1 MSSSSTF
8 THVTLEENL
17 SIPAAADFH
26 LKHNPDFAFYVFT
39 EPDGTVRE
47 ITNLEF
53 ARAVHR
59 AAHALRPSREGEDG
73 AVVAVIALSD
83 TALYQAVTVGLMKA
97 GLVPFPISPRLSPA
111 AVANLMRASNCHRLV
126 ATQQTLQT
134 LISGVEKELG
144 ARHALKIDEMPALN
158 LIYPRLAEEKATDAF
173 EPYPEALT
181 PPKPEDMELYLHSS
195 GSTGFPKAIGH
206 TYASLAGWSRLAIMQ
221 DIRRVQPRMRFAAHM
236 LPAFHTFGVCLH
248 LLAPLYGGAEIALY
262 KPVAKTPTDVPPPPT
277 PESQLEAARACC
289 CTAMLVVPAYIHQWA
304 EDPTAVEYLKT
315 LQVLGFGGGPLSEA
329 VGDGLSAAGV
339 RLRSGYGATEFG
351 GPSHIIPTHEEDWKE
366 WSWIEIDTNASLE
379 WEKQSDGTEE
389 LIIPAIT
396 GHWHQPAVLNMEDRP
411 GYATNDL
418 FIRHPTKPY
427 LRKVVGRKDDVI
439 VHSTGEK
446 TVPAP
451 IEGVIVTSPMIG
463 TAIMFGRGR
472 DEAGILVEPV
482 PNHQIDVDD
491 DVQVAA
497 FRNAIWP
504 IIEEANRGAPAYSRI
519 FKELILVTRDTK
531 PLPRTEKGT
540 VMRRLALQMYQE
552 EINKIYEVIESH
564 TQTGEKGVKP
574 PASWNAPVITEWLA
588 GHVRDVTGRDMD
600 HTVDLFEQGFDSL
613 NATVLRLRLLGALK
627 SDPLAAP
634 AGLEISQNVVYQQPT
649 IDKLAAHVAKLVR
662 GEATAAKA
670 PEASAKE
677 LILSLAA
684 KYSEGLPGYVDGTTL
699 PKYVPAKATKPL
711 EYPMLLRDDRV
722 ERIYTLERAGSA
734 SVIERQRAR
743 FADKGFNLS
752 LLDSKKLVPL
762 QGDVCA
768 ERLAQSEEVFK
779 EMLDTISLII
789 HVAWRLDFNLGVNA
803 FESSIRGTRAL
814 VDFARPASHVDSLRF
829 VFTSSVG
836 STLSWDPR
844 TRGPVPEELIEDP
857 SVCVN
862 GGGYG
867 QGKYVAERVLAASG
881 IQFSSMRVGQVSG
894 GQPRGAW
901 ATTDWFPILVK
912 TSLALGVLP
921 GDEQASDVTWLSMD
935 AVAGTVLDAAFSQ
948 HALAPSHNVVHPR
961 PVPWSQ
967 MIKYIQQSAKTILQ
981 RDLSLV
987 PFGEWF
993 TKLEALANRP
1003 DVSAKDVPGVKLLE
1017 FFRGISAGHGMGAFS
1032 TNKMMEVSETLR
1044 KVEPLAQRDADAWV
1058 QYWKESGLL

>member
-1 MSSSSTF
+1 MSSSSAF
-8 THVTLEENL
+8 THVALEENV

-26 LKHNPDFAFYVFT
+26 LKHNPDFTFYVFT

-111 AVANLMRASNCHRLV
+111 AVANLMRASDCHRLV

-158 LIYPRLAEEKATDAF
+158 LIYPCLAGEKATDAF
-173 EPYPEALT
+173 EPYPEAST

-195 GSTGFPKAIGH
+195 GSTGFPKVIGH

-221 DIRRVQPRMRFAAHM
+221 DIRRVQPRMRFAVHM

-248 LLAPLYGGAEIALY
+248 LLAPLYGGAEIALHM
-262 KPVAKTPTDVPPPPT
+262 PVAKTPTDVPPPPT

-289 CTAMLVVPAYIHQWA
+289 CTAMMVVPAYIHQWA
-304 EDPTAVEYLKT
+304 EDPNAVEYLKT

-389 LIIPAIT
+389 LIIPAIA
-396 GHWHQPAVLNMEDRP
+396 GHWHQPAVLNMEGRP

-451 IEGVIVTSPMIG
+451 MEGLNSLIRIR

-482 PNHQIDVDD
+482 PNHQIDIDD

-540 VMRRLALQMYQE
+540 VMRRLALQLYQE
-552 EINKIYEVIESH
+552 DINKIYEVIESH
-564 TQTGEKGVKP
+564 TQTGEEGVKP
-574 PASWNAPVITEWLA
+574 PPSWDASDIAEWLA

-600 HTVDLFEQGFDSL
+600 HAVDLFEQGFDSL

-634 AGLEISQNVVYQQPT
+634 ACLEISQNVVYQQPT

-662 GEATAAKA
+662 GEGAAAKA

-677 LILSLAA
+677 LIVSLAA
-684 KYSEGLPGYVDGTTL
+684 KYSEGLPGYVDWTTL
-699 PKYVPAKATKPL
+699 PKYVPAKSVKPL
-711 EYPMLLRDDRV
+711 EYPVSVLLTGTTGNLGAEILQMLLRDDRV
-722 ERIYTLERAGSA
+722 QRIYTLERAGSA

-752 LLDSKKLVPL
+752 LLGSKKLVPL

-768 ERLAQSEEVFK
+768 ARLGQSEEVFR
-779 EMLDTISLII
+779 EMLSTISVII
-789 HVAWRLDFNLGVNA
+789 HVAWRLDFNLGVTA

-814 VDFARPASHVDSLRF
+814 VDFARATSHAESLRF

-836 STLSWDPR
+836 STLSWDPK
-844 TRGPVPEELIEDP
+844 TRGPVPETLLEDP
-857 SVCVN
+857 SVCVH

-881 IQFSSMRVGQVSG
+881 IEFSSMRVGQ
-894 GQPRGAW
+894 
-901 ATTDWFPILVK
+901 
-912 TSLALGVLP
+912 
-921 GDEQASDVTWLSMD
+921 DVTWLSMD
-935 AVAGTVLDAAFSQ
+935 AVAGTVLDATFSQ
-948 HALAPSHNVVHPR
+948 SALRPSHNVVHPR

-967 MIKYIQQSAKTILQ
+967 MIKNVQKSLKTVLK
-981 RDLSLV
+981 RNVPVV
-987 PFGEWF
+987 PFSEWF
-993 TKLEALANRP
+993 TKLEALANQP

-1017 FFRGISAGHGMGAFS
+1017 FFRGISAGHGMGAFATS
-1032 TNKMMEVSETLR
+1032 KMEAVSETLR

>member
-1 MSSSSTF
+1 MSSSSSF

-17 SIPAAADFH
+17 SIPAAVDFH

-47 ITNLEF
+47 IANLEF

-59 AAHALRPSREGEDG
+59 AAHALRPSREGVDG
-73 AVVAVIALSD
+73 AIVAVIALSD

-144 ARHALKIDEMPALN
+144 ARHALKVDEMPALN

-181 PPKPEDMELYLHSS
+181 SPKPELYLHSS

-277 PESQLEAARACC
+277 PESQLEAARACR

-304 EDPTAVEYLKT
+304 EDPSAVEYLKT

-366 WSWIEIDTNASLE
+366 WSWIEIDTDAALE

-389 LIIPAIT
+389 LIIPAVA
-396 GHWHQPAVLNMEDRP
+396 GHWHQPAVLNMEGRP

-451 IEGVIVTSPMIG
+451 MEGVIITSPMIR

-519 FKELILVTRDTK
+519 FKELILVTRDNK

-540 VMRRLALQMYQE
+540 VMRRLALQ
-552 EINKIYEVIESH
+552 IYEVIESH
-564 TQTGEKGVKP
+564 TQTGEEGIKP
-574 PASWNAPVITEWLA
+574 PASWDAPAIAEWLA
-588 GHVRDVTGRDMD
+588 GHVRDVTGRDME
-600 HTVDLFEQGFDSL
+600 HAVDLFEQGFDSL

-649 IDKLAAHVAKLVR
+649 INKLAAHVAKLVR
-662 GEATAAKA
+662 GEAANTKA

-677 LILSLAA
+677 LIVSLAA
-684 KYSEGLPGYVDGTTL
+684 KCSEGLPGYVDGTTL
-699 PKYVPAKATKPL
+699 PKYVPAKSVKPL
-711 EYPMLLRDDRV
+711 ELPVSVLLTGTTGNLGAEILQMLLRDERV
-722 ERIYTLERAGSA
+722 DRIYTLERAGSA

-743 FADKGFNLS
+743 FADKGFDIS

-768 ERLAQSEEVFK
+768 GRLGQKEEVFK
-779 EMLDTISLII
+779 EMLASISVII

-814 VDFARPASHVDSLRF
+814 VDFARATSHADSLRF
-829 VFTSSVG
+829 VITSSVG

-857 SVCVN
+857 SVCVH

-881 IQFSSMRVGQVSG
+881 IQFSSMRVGQ
-894 GQPRGAW
+894 
-901 ATTDWFPILVK
+901 
-912 TSLALGVLP
+912 
-921 GDEQASDVTWLSMD
+921 DVTWLSMD
-935 AVAGTVLDAAFSQ
+935 AVAGTVLDATFSQ
-948 HALAPSHNVVHPR
+948 SALRPSHNVVHPR
-961 PVPWSQ
+961 PVQWSQ
-967 MIKYIQQSAKTILQ
+967 MIKHVQNSLKTVLQ
-981 RDLSLV
+981 RDVPIV
-987 PFGEWF
+987 PFAEWF
-993 TKLEALANRP
+993 SKLEALANQP
-1003 DVSAKDVPGVKLLE
+1003 DLSAKDVPGVKLLE

-1032 TNKMMEVSETLR
+1032 TNKMEAVSETLR
-1044 KVEPLAQRDADAWV
+1044 SVEPLAQKDADAWV
-1058 QYWKESGLL
+1058 QYWTESGLLQ